1 MDLNK
6 YRNFLNNLISWEWKI
21 LKQLKREKRKNILL
35 RGSFVIFSLVTIIV
49 CLFSPSFIFGSLLKD
64 IGVPYS
70 IVDVTKIII
79 FFIWLWFISPNE
91 KISKR
96 ESQEKNKRKIDVSK
110 AFEKARQIYQNKFK

>member
-21 LKQLKREKRKNILL
+21 LKQLKREKRRNILL

-49 CLFSPSFIFGSLLKD
+49 CLFSPSFILGSLLKD

-70 IVDVTKIII
+70 IVDVTRIII

-110 AFEKARQIYQNKFK
+110 AFEKAREIYQNKFK

>member
-21 LKQLKREKRKNILL
+21 LKQLKREKRRNILL

-49 CLFSPSFIFGSLLKD
+49 CLFSPSFILGSLLKD

-70 IVDVTKIII
+70 IVDVTRIII

>member
-21 LKQLKREKRKNILL
+21 LKQLKREKRRNILL

-49 CLFSPSFIFGSLLKD
+49 CLFSPSFILGSLLKD